1 MAVTQLVADLAVQE
15 AGVAVEVM
23 LEFQE
28 RMDMVVAVAEVLEV
42 QAFISQ
48 AVPAGLGLLL
58 FDIFHKCIPIWKQL
72 LLLKTILLSLIWLR
86 KAMNKTEVKERI
98 EKLKELINKYR
109 HHRLVLDKPL
119 ISEAAEDSLKKE
131 LFDLEQEFPD
141 LITPDSPTQRV
152 GGQPLEKFKKIKHS
166 KPMLSLNDVFSK
178 EDLEDWAARQGRLLK
193 GATKDGFYAELK
205 IDGLAIELIFKNG
218 VFETGS
224 TRGDGL
230 IGEDITSNLKTIE
243 TIPLKL
249 SGRGW
254 PKELVVRGEVFLGRK
269 EFERFNKE
277 LKKKEQKIYANPRNL
292 AAGSVRQLD
301 PKITASRKLNSFA
314 YSLVTDLGQK
324 THEEEHLILK
334 DFGFQVNPHNKF
346 IKNLDEVRKFR
357 DYWEKNREELDYEID
372 GVVATINDNSVFQK
386 LGGVGK
392 SPRGAVAYKFSSRES
407 TTKVKGIVV
416 SVGRTGALTPIAI
429 LEPVEI
435 GGVRISRATLH
446 NEDEIRRL
454 GIKIGDTVVVGRA
467 GDVIP
472 DVIKVL
478 KELRTGKEKEFR
490 MPKRC
495 PVCGGPA
502 KRIEGEAAHRCVNKN
517 CPAVKREAIYH
528 YTGRNTMDMPGIGPK
543 IIDQLMDAG
552 LIKDAPDLYS
562 LKKEDLLN
570 LPRFAEKSAENVVR
584 AIREN
589 KRPALDKFIFALGIR
604 HVGEETA
611 FDLAKKFGS
620 LDRLY
625 GASLKELNKI
635 SNIGEVVA
643 ESVYDWFRNKYNLNL
658 LARFKKAGVS
668 PKEFKITR
676 AMTKLRGKTFVFTG
690 SLETMTR
697 ENAQDKVRELGGDV
711 SSDVSKNADYV
722 VAGEEAGTKYEKAKK
737 LGVKVI
743 DEKTFLQMIK

>member
-1 MAVTQLVADLAVQE
+1 MKQE
-15 AGVAVEVM
+15 
-23 LEFQE
+23 
-28 RMDMVVAVAEVLEV
+28 
-42 QAFISQ
+42 
-48 AVPAGLGLLL
+48 
-58 FDIFHKCIPIWKQL
+58 
-72 LLLKTILLSLIWLR
+72 LI
-86 KAMNKTEVKERI
+86 KPEVKERV
-98 EKLKELINKYR
+98 EKLKDLINKYR
-109 HHRLVLDKPL
+109 YHRLVLDKPL
-119 ISEAAEDSLKKE
+119 ISEPAEDSLKKE

-141 LITPDSPTQRV
+141 LVTPDSPTQRV

-178 EDLEDWAARQGRLLK
+178 EDLEDWAARQERLLK
-193 GATKDGFYAELK
+193 LAAKDGFYAELK
-205 IDGLAIELIFKNG
+205 IDGLAIELIYKNG

-243 TIPLKL
+243 AIPLAL
-249 SGRGW
+249 NASALRSFSGVGRS
-254 PKELVVRGEVFLGRK
+254 KEFVVRGEVFMARR

-301 PKITASRKLNSFA
+301 PKITALRKLNSFA

-334 DFGFQVNPHNKF
+334 GFGFQVNPYNKF
-346 IKNLDEVRKFR
+346 VKGLDEIQKFR
-357 DYWEKNREELDYEID
+357 DYWEKNRGKLDYEID
-372 GVVATINDNSVFQK
+372 GIVITVNDNSVFQK
-386 LGGVGK
+386 LGVVGK
-392 SPRGAVAYKFSSRES
+392 SPRGSIAYKFSPKEA
-407 TTKVKGIVV
+407 TTEVKDIIV

-429 LEPVEI
+429 LESVEI
-435 GGVRISRATLH
+435 GGVRVSRATLH

-454 GIKIGDTVVVGRA
+454 GIKIGDTVIVGRA

-472 DVIKVL
+472 DVIRVL

-490 MPKRC
+490 MPKKC
-495 PVCGGPA
+495 PVCGGPT

-528 YTGRNTMDMPGIGPK
+528 YTGRNTMDIVGVGPK

-552 LIKDAPDLYS
+552 LIKDASDLYS

-570 LPRFAEKSAENVVR
+570 LPRFAEKSAENVVK
-584 AIREN
+584 AIQEN
-589 KRPALDKFIFALGIR
+589 KRPTLDKFIFALGIR
-604 HVGEETA
+604 HAGEETA

-620 LDRLY
+620 LDKLA
-625 GASLKELNKI
+625 GASLEELSKV
-635 SNIGEVVA
+635 SNIGEVLA
-643 ESVYDWFRNKYNLNL
+643 KSVYEWFRNKYNLNL
-658 LARFKKAGVS
+658 LAKFKKAGVR
-668 PKEFKITR
+668 PKEFKITKV
-676 AMTKLRGKTFVFTG
+676 MTKLVGKTFVFTG

-711 SSDVSKNADYV
+711 SSDVSKSVDYM
-722 VAGEEAGTKYEKAKK
+722 VAGEETGTKYDKAKK
-737 LGVKVI
+737 IGVKI
-743 DEKTFLQMIK
+743 ITEKEFLNMVQ